1 LQQLPR
7 NEFSSH
13 TLTLSSGD
21 NMKLL
26 RYAIGG
32 FSAITLIT
40 TGLTS
45 CSSDQQA
52 IEVSSSV
59 VNTDDSLSDT
69 EGVTPIPQDQLGT
82 ALDSIAPASSLSTA
96 EIESLQ
102 WMREEEKL
110 AGDTYTTLATL
121 WGSKVFTNISAAE
134 FTHTSAVGTLLDRY
148 QIEDPT
154 TDQTVGVFT
163 NPIFT
168 QLYADLVQQG
178 SKSLLDAMIVGA
190 IIEDLDIKDLQDR
203 ATPTAD
209 IKLVYDNLELGSRNH
224 LRAFT
229 KQIAKLG
236 GSYTPTYI
244 SQSEYDAIISGA
256 NETGFSG

>member
-1 LQQLPR
+1 
-7 NEFSSH
+7 
-13 TLTLSSGD
+13 
-21 NMKLL
+21 MKLL

-45 CSSDQQA
+45 CSSDRQA

-59 VNTDDSLSDT
+59 ANTDDSLSDT

-82 ALDSIAPASSLSTA
+82 ALDSIAPVSSLSTA

-121 WGSKVFTNISAAE
+121 WGSKVFTNISEAE